1 MSAMRAEPAVAIP
14 RARDLLRDTAGEDG
28 SAPRASFSDL
38 KRHYLADALEASRA
52 LCHARDMPKN
62 RDYTLAQD
70 IARRQ
75 RSPNPHDSRRR

>member
-1 MSAMRAEPAVAIP
+1 MKP
-14 RARDLLRDTAGEDG
+14 LRQGGKNDPTVHAAG
-28 SAPRASFSDL
+28 

-70 IARRQ
+70 ITRRQ
-75 RSPNPHDSRRR
+75 RSPNPHD